1 MHGLI
6 HIYAYISIVHAVL
19 LWFISRQKCFSHCVH
34 IRSELSC
41 QITGSH
47 SLSMGKSD
55 QSVTSDQR
63 YQRQK
68 LSDQSDQKK
77 LKTAEL
83 YANDYD
89 AFRRQNTDSQ
99 SDVDALRLR
108 GSQGTP
114 ALWFLLYFVG
124 SYCTFK
130 MSTEK
135 LIAAVAGHP
144 VLYDPSL
151 FDFRDRKK
159 KRLWR
164 RCHAWLVGLVS

>member
-1 MHGLI
+1 MDT
-6 HIYAYISIVHAVL
+6 AYL
-19 LWFISRQKCFSHCVH
+19 CVH
-34 IRSELSC
+34 IRSELSD

-68 LSDQSDQKK
+68 LSDQKK

-83 YANDYD
+83 YANYYD
-89 AFRRQNTDSQ
+89 AFQRQNTDSQ
-99 SDVDALRLR
+99 SECRRSPLAWVP
-108 GSQGTP
+108 GNTGTLVP
-114 ALWFLLYFVG
+114 TGLCWFLLYI
-124 SYCTFK
+124 K

-144 VLYDPSL
+144 VLYDPS
-151 FDFRDRKK
+151 FFFISETIQYRNNQ
-159 KRLWR
+159 
-164 RCHAWLVGLVS
+164 A